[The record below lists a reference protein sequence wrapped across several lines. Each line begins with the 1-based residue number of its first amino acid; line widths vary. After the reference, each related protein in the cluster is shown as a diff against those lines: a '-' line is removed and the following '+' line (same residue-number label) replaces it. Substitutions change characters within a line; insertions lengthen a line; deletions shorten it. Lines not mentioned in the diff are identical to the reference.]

1 MPRPVHFEVHATDPE
16 RAIMFYTT
24 VFDWSFE
31 RWGTN
36 PYWLISTGDG
46 PGIDGGL
53 VPRQGPAP
61 DDDSPVNAYPTTM
74 EVPDVVAAVRRV
86 QQAGGAVVVPK
97 TALPGVG
104 WLAYCKDTEG
114 NIFGLME
121 NDTSAE

>member
-1 MPRPVHFEVHATDPE
+1 MPRPVHFEIHATDPE
-16 RAIMFYTT
+16 RAITFYTT

-61 DDDSPVNAYPTTM
+61 TDNAPVNAYPSTM
-74 EVPDVVAAVRRV
+74 EVPDLNATVRRV
-86 QQAGGAVVVPK
+86 QQAGGAVLVPK

-104 WLAYCKDTEG
+104 WLAYGKDTEG
-114 NIFGLME
+114 NIFGMLE
-121 NDTSAE
+121 NDPSAE

>member
-1 MPRPVHFEVHATDPE
+1 MPRPVHFEIHASDPE
-16 RAIMFYTT
+16 RAITFYTA

-61 DDDSPVNAYPTTM
+61 TDNAPVNAYPSTM
-74 EVPDVVAAVRRV
+74 EVPDIDVAVRRV
-86 QQAGGAVVVPK
+86 QQAGGTVIVPK
-97 TALPGVG
+97 TPMPGVG
-104 WLAYCKDTEG
+104 WLVYCTDTEG
-114 NIFGLME
+114 NIFGMLE
-121 NDTSAE
+121 NDASAE

>member
-1 MPRPVHFEVHATDPE
+1 MPRPVHFEIHATDPE
-16 RAIMFYTT
+16 RAITFYTT

-31 RWGTN
+31 RWGSN
-36 PYWLISTGDG
+36 PYWVITTGGG

-61 DDDSPVNAYPTTM
+61 SDNAPVNAYPATI
-74 EVPDVVAAVRRV
+74 DVSELDLVLRRV
-86 QQAGGAVVVPK
+86 QQAGGAVLVPK
-97 TALPGVG
+97 SGVPGVG

-121 NDTSAE
+121 NDASAE